1 MALFDHCNVKHKIR
15 NFGFIKENFWFGHF
29 YEFCDNATGSN
40 RRGHKVKVNVIKRI
54 PYAYVTEIGKY
65 VIVSARHGL
74 TEFIFLYRP
83 RVGGGGGGGIGSEIV
98 SALETVSSQLTGFQQ
113 AKSLPPFQ
121 APWPPISLALPP
133 PPYSKPFY
141 ACDNICM

>member
-1 MALFDHCNVKHKIR
+1 MKHKIR

-40 RRGHKVKVNVIKRI
+40 RRCHKVKVNIIKLI

-65 VIVSARHGL
+65 VIVSARHRF
-74 TEFIFLYRP
+74 TEFNFLYRP
-83 RVGGGGGGGIGSEIV
+83 KVGVGGGGMGSEMV
-98 SALETVSSQLTGFQQ
+98 CDLETVSSQLTGFQQ
-113 AKSLPPFQ
+113 AKSLSPAP
-121 APWPPISLALPP
+121 APWPL
-133 PPYSKPFY
+133 PPYSKPSY